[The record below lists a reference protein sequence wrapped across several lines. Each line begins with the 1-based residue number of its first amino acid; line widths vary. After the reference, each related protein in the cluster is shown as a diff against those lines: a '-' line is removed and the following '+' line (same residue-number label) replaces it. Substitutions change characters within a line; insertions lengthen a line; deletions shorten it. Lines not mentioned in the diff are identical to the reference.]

1 MIRHLSCIAPR
12 LAVAL
17 SLAATLGV
25 AACAPTN
32 TNSTYTGADI
42 GRSATVSY
50 GVIVSMRN
58 VTVQGQ
64 AGGGVGTVAGAVAG
78 GIAGSFIGGGGRSNA
93 LGAIGGAVLGG
104 VAGNA
109 IESSASQGQAVE
121 FIIREDSGQTISVV
135 QTNEENFRPGERVVL
150 TRGSRTRLG
159 RAAN

>member
-1 MIRHLSCIAPR
+1 MIRHFSRMAPR

-32 TNSTYTGADI
+32 TNSTYSGADI

-64 AGGGVGTVAGAVAG
+64 GGGGVGTVAGAVAG

-104 VAGNA
+104 VAGTA
-109 IESSASQGQAVE
+109 IENGANQGQAVE